1 MTTKDLWICGGTQ
14 LANNRRERIGPW
26 NTWHTY
32 SFVLLPGPVKG
43 VSTLPKTN
51 LAREPPIFTCYVSFR
66 EGSWLDDG
74 RDQLLVDDGND
85 G

>member
-1 MTTKDLWICGGTQ
+1 MDLRWDATDKQQELKDMS
-14 LANNRRERIGPW
+14 
-26 NTWHTY
+26 Y
-32 SFVLLPGPVKG
+32 SFALLPGPVKG
-43 VSTLPKTN
+43 VTTLPKTN
-51 LAREPPIFTCYVSFR
+51 IAREPPIFTCYVSFR